1 MIADTAKRPTAAR
14 IDQGRDCTEISLWVG
29 IAVLDFAMLVLCA
42 MSANLDLRAAQSA
55 VMVIGP

>member
-14 IDQGRDCTEISLWVG
+14 IDQGRDCREISLWVG